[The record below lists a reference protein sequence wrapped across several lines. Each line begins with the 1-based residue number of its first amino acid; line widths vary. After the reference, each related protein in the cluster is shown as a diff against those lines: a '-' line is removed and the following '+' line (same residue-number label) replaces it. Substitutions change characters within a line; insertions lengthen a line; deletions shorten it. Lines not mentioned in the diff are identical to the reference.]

1 MGGVIHASHM
11 EVVAHRGAS
20 AYAPEHTFAAYDL
33 ALEQGADTLELDV
46 RATGD
51 GELVVVHDRTLLRT
65 AGDPRRVDA
74 VRYADLPPL
83 TRPLRLAEVL
93 DRYGSRAR
101 WLVELK
107 DPSPAWELGAVAAL
121 DARGLTGRATV
132 QSFDAHALRRLHA
145 AAPHVSC
152 AVLSWR
158 SLSARRLDALATF
171 ATGVGVLHR
180 RVDARLVA
188 AAHARGL
195 AIRAW
200 TVNAPADLERV
211 VAAGADAVITDV
223 PDVAATLVHA
233 AGPVLAAA

>member
-1 MGGVIHASHM
+1 MAGVIHASHP

-65 AGDPRRVDA
+65 LGDPRRVDV
-74 VRYADLPPL
+74 VRYAELPPL

-93 DRYGSRAR
+93 DRYGSRTR

-107 DPSPAWELGAVAAL
+107 DPSPAWERDAVAAL
-121 DARGLTGRATV
+121 DARGLTHRATV
-132 QSFDAHALRRLHA
+132 QSFDARALRRLHA
-145 AAPHVSC
+145 VAPHVSC
-152 AVLSWR
+152 AALSWR
-158 SLSARRLDALATF
+158 APSGRRLDALASF
-171 ATGVGVLHR
+171 ATGIGVLHHC
-180 RVDARLVA
+180 VDTRLVT

-195 AIRAW
+195 AVRAW
-200 TVNAPADLERV
+200 TVNAPADVERV
-211 VAAGADAVITDV
+211 LAAGVDAVITDV
-223 PDVAATLVHA
+223 PDVAAGLA
-233 AGPVLAAA
+233 RAEAPALAAA

>member
-1 MGGVIHASHM
+1 MGGVIHGSRA

-46 RATGD
+46 RATRD

-65 AGDPRRVDA
+65 LGDPRRIDG
-74 VRYADLPPL
+74 VRYGELSPL
-83 TRPLRLAEVL
+83 ARPLRLADVL
-93 DRYGSRAR
+93 DRYGASAG

-107 DPSPAWELGAVAAL
+107 DPSPAWEREAVAAL
-121 DARGLTGRATV
+121 EERGLTGRATV

-145 AAPHVSC
+145 AAPHCSYAALC
-152 AVLSWR
+152 WR
-158 SLSARRLDALATF
+158 SPSSRRLDALATF
-171 ATGVGVLHR
+171 ATGVGIPHR

-195 AIRAW
+195 AVRAW
-200 TVNAPADLERV
+200 TVNAPGDVERV

-223 PDVAATLVHA
+223 PDVAANLVHA
-233 AGPVLAAA
+233 AAPVLTAA